1 MTMELSE
8 GTQLSIAQQLRI
20 PVEEVKEAVKAAMG
34 DDLVAL
40 NHLWRTCYLAAV
52 QGNTEAQVLT
62 LRIAEFRNDVTQH
75 YRTHRYP
82 QDVEASTESPPA
94 AIRTAWQILAG
105 NSGHVAQTL
114 VDIALHGENEGT
126 RVTASIAILDR
137 VGLGRVD
144 RSEVAIHLLDAA
156 APPEGGGP
164 VAAGD
169 VVRKRLEAIHARKA
183 IVVDQDEEKV

>member
-8 GTQLSIAQQLRI
+8 GTQLAISQQLRI
-20 PVEEVKEAVKAAMG
+20 PVDEVKDAVKAAMG
-34 DDLVAL
+34 DDLTAL

-52 QGNTEAQVLT
+52 QGDADAQVLT
-62 LRIAEFRNDVTQH
+62 LRIAEFRNEITQH

-82 QDVEASTESPPA
+82 TDVQPSDEIPTA
-94 AIRTAWQILAG
+94 AIRSAWQVLAG
-105 NSGHVAQTL
+105 NSAHVAQTL

-144 RSEVAIHLLDAA
+144 RSEVAIHLLEASSPPDGSAA
-156 APPEGGGP
+156 
-164 VAAGD
+164 VTAGQL
-169 VVRKRLEAIHARKA
+169 VRNRLALIAARKA
-183 IVVDQDEEKV
+183 TVVDQD